1 MMIKLGFACPL
12 TVAVFVE
19 FLYTNSL
26 DYINR
31 YGDIDLIRKLKAS
44 AVLLEVNSLRV
55 NERPF
60 R

>member
-19 FLYTNSL
+19 FLNTNSL

-31 YGDIDLIRKLKAS
+31 YGDIDLIRKL
-44 AVLLEVNSLRV
+44 RV